1 MEFERGTNASM
12 EVIGK
17 METRKKKENGF
28 TLVELMIT
36 VVIVGILAAVAVP
49 IYQANVKRA
58 KASEADAALGTVRTG
73 LRVYFAENNAYPIK
87 ASYTR
92 VDSIGIDIA
101 STDLNGTYF
110 SIGDYKYQSADG
122 VSYTIRATGAGAQAG
137 INRQMDQA
145 GTLSNF

>member
-1 MEFERGTNASM
+1 MKRF
-12 EVIGK
+12 
-17 METRKKKENGF
+17 RKNNDGF

-58 KASEADAALGTVRTG
+58 KGSEADAALGTVRTA
-73 LRVYFAENNAYPIK
+73 LRVYFAENASYPIK
-87 ASYTR
+87 AAYTR
-92 VDSIGIDIA
+92 VDSLGVDIT

-110 SIGDYKYQSADG
+110 AVGDYKYISADG
-122 VSYTIRATGAGAQAG
+122 VSYTIRATGSGSQAG
-137 INRQMDQA
+137 INRQIDQD